1 MTRLLPQLRS
11 AALRRLLLIA
21 VAAAALPGCTIGSGN
36 GEPGD
41 DDADKRG
48 AAISC
53 LTEDKG
59 LTANEEGKNEVLVG
73 DPETG
78 PRIVFYLTS
87 GQAEAAQFEGDGE
100 GAEQIGS
107 ALLFVRGASEDEL
120 EEVEAC
126 LTDL

>member
-1 MTRLLPQLRS
+1 MTLPLRS
-11 AALRRLLLIA
+11 AALKLPVLLVLA
-21 VAAAALPGCTIGSGN
+21 AAAALPGCTIGSGS

-48 AAISC
+48 AAIAC
-53 LTEDKG
+53 LTEDKD
-59 LTANEEGKNEVLVG
+59 LEAREEGKNAVLVG

-107 ALLFVRGASEDEL
+107 ALLFVRQASEDL
-120 EEVEAC
+120 LGDVEDC
-126 LTDL
+126 LTNL

>member
-1 MTRLLPQLRS
+1 VKPLLI
-11 AALRRLLLIA
+11 IA
-21 VAAAALPGCTIGSGN
+21 VAVLALPGCTIGSSN

-48 AAISC
+48 AAIAC

-59 LTANEEGKNEVLVG
+59 LPAREEGDNQILVG

-78 PRIVFYLTS
+78 PRVVFYLTS
-87 GQAEAAQFEGDGE
+87 GQAEAAQFEGRGE

-107 ALLFVRGASEDEL
+107 ALLFVRQGSEDDL
-120 EEVEAC
+120 EDVEAC
-126 LTDL
+126 LVDL

>member
-1 MTRLLPQLRS
+1 VNGRRPLVRS
-11 AALRRLLLIA
+11 AAVKPLLLLTL
-21 VAAAALPGCTIGSGN
+21 AAAALPGCTIGSSS

-48 AAISC
+48 AAVTC

-59 LTANEEGKNEVLVG
+59 LDAREEGKNEVIVG

-107 ALLFVRGASEDEL
+107 ALLFVRHAGEDL
-120 EEVEAC
+120 LDDVEDC

>member
-1 MTRLLPQLRS
+1 MTRPLRS
-11 AALRRLLLIA
+11 ATVTRLALLALA
-21 VAAAALPGCTIGSGN
+21 VTALPGCAIGSDG

-48 AAISC
+48 AAMAC
-53 LTEDKG
+53 LTEDRD
-59 LTANEEGKNEVLVG
+59 LTAREEDENAIAVG
-73 DPETG
+73 DPDTG

-107 ALLFVRGASEDEL
+107 ALLFVRQGTDEVLEDVEFCLAEL
-120 EEVEAC
+120 
-126 LTDL
+126 

>member
-1 MTRLLPQLRS
+1 LTRP
-11 AALRRLLLIA
+11 LLLLA
-21 VAAAALPGCTIGSGN
+21 LAAAALPGCTIGSGS

-48 AAISC
+48 AAIAC

-59 LTANEEGKNEVLVG
+59 LSAREEGRNAVGVG
-73 DPETG
+73 DPDTG

-87 GQAEAAQFEGDGE
+87 GQAEAAQFEGHGE

-107 ALLFVRGASEDEL
+107 ALLFVRQASEDVL
-120 EEVEAC
+120 EDVEAC

>member
-1 MTRLLPQLRS
+1 MK
-11 AALRRLLLIA
+11 RLLLLTL
-21 VAAAALPGCTIGSGN
+21 AAAALPGCTIGSSS

-48 AAISC
+48 AAMTC

-59 LTANEEGKNEVLVG
+59 LDAREEGKNEVIVG

-107 ALLFVRGASEDEL
+107 ALLFVRHAGEDL
-120 EEVEAC
+120 LGDVEDC